1 MKRTKIVCTIGPASE
16 KPEILEELIKSGMNV
31 MRLNFSHGDYEE
43 HLGKINTLKELN
55 KKLDTNVAFML
66 DTKGPEIRTTDFAD
80 DAKHTFNQGDKVT
93 LTTRDIKGD
102 NDTLGITYKGLPN
115 DVEVGGHILI
125 DDGLMDLVIDS
136 IEETEIHCTV
146 QNGATIKGRRG
157 VNVPGAK
164 LKLEAMTEK
173 DKSDLK
179 FGVENDCEFIAA
191 SFIRKAQD
199 VIDMRNYLDSIGG
212 NRVKIVSKIEN
223 QEGLDNFKEILKVS
237 DGIMVA
243 RGDLGV
249 EIPEELVPAAQ
260 KMMIKETTAAGKF
273 VITATQMLESMQH
286 NPRATRA
293 EVSDVANAVYD
304 GTSATML
311 SGESAQGDYPR
322 EAVKTMAKIDEAS
335 EKDICYWNR
344 FKKKN
349 LVKLTNFDK
358 IEVSDDD
365 FEFKKQ
371 ANFAVCC
378 SAMFAN
384 ADAIIAV
391 SKDGVTPSLLS
402 SFRPAC
408 PIFAITSDSKTY
420 KQMAIENNV
429 TAIYVE
435 NTTEYDELLEKGIE
449 ILKSKGLLKEN
460 DTVVLSGGLSKEDN
474 QTKKFLSNQSTGTI
488 IKI

>member
-66 DTKGPEIRTTDFAD
+66 DTKGHEIRTTDFAD

>member
-136 IEETEIHCTV
+136 IEEAEIHCTV

>member
-1 MKRTKIVCTIGPASE
+1 MKRTKVVCTIGPASE
-16 KPEILEELIKSGMNV
+16 KPEILEELIRSGMNV
-31 MRLNFSHGDYEE
+31 MRLNFSHGDFAE
-43 HLGKINTLKELN
+43 HQAKINTLKELN

-66 DTKGPEIRTTDFAD
+66 DTKGPEIRTTDFED
-80 DAKHTFNQGDKVT
+80 GEKHKFSIGDKVT
-93 LTTRDIKGD
+93 LTTRDIKG
-102 NDTLGITYKGLPN
+102 NNQEMGITYKGLPN
-115 DVEVGGHILI
+115 DVEIGGHILI
-125 DDGLMDLVIDS
+125 DDGLMDLLIDKVDG
-136 IEETEIHCTV
+136 TEIFCTV
-146 QNGATIKGRRG
+146 QNEAVIGGRRG

-173 DKSDLK
+173 DKADLK

-199 VIDMRNYLDSIGG
+199 VIDMRNYLKSVGG
-212 NRVKIVSKIEN
+212 DRVKIVSKIEN
-223 QEGLDNFKEILKVS
+223 QEGLDNFKEILEVS

-322 EAVKTMAKIDEAS
+322 EAVKTMAKIDEAT
-335 EKDICYWNR
+335 EKDICYWSR
-344 FKKKN
+344 FKRRN
-349 LVKLTNFDK
+349 VDYLTNIDN
-358 IEVSDDD
+358 ITSDDKE
-365 FEFKKQ
+365 FAFKKQ

-378 SAMFAN
+378 SAMYAN
-384 ADAIIAV
+384 ADAIVAV
-391 SKDGVTPSLLS
+391 SKDGETPSLLS
-402 SFRPAC
+402 SFRPGC
-408 PIFAITSDSKTY
+408 PIYAITSDKKTY

-429 TAIYVE
+429 YAILVE
-435 NTTEYDELLEKGIE
+435 GTEDYDTLLEKGIE
-449 ILKSKGLLKEN
+449 VLKDKGYIKSN
-460 DTVVLSGGLSKEDN
+460 DTVVLSGGISKEDN
-474 QTKKFLSNQSTGTI
+474 ETRKFLSNQSTGTI
-488 IKI
+488 VRI